1 MRCRGERVERPF
13 AHIYDTG
20 GMRRTHL
27 RGHVNILKR
36 LLIHAGAFNQ
46 GLLMRA
52 AVRVGTPRGLQDLA
66 DGRAAGLLVAFDFAL
81 ALMTVIVDAVAT
93 LCDTIYS
100 GARDH
105 RSLASPRG
113 RILAATSTPGC

>member
-36 LLIHAGAFNQ
+36 FLIHASAFNL

-52 AVRVGTPRGLQDLA
+52 AVGVGTPRGLQDLA
-66 DGRAAGLLVAFDFAL
+66 DGLVGGLWVAFAFAL
-81 ALMTVIVDAVAT
+81 ALMTVIVGVVAT

-100 GARDH
+100 GA
-105 RSLASPRG
+105 
-113 RILAATSTPGC
+113 

>member
-100 GARDH
+100 GA
-105 RSLASPRG
+105 
-113 RILAATSTPGC
+113 